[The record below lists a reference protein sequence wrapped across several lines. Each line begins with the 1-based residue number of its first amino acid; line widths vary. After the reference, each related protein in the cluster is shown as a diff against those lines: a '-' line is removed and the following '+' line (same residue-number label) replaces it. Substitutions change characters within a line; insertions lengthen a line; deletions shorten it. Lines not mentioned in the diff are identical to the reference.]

1 MLGTLA
7 APSLLGSCTGSE
19 SDKAAGIS
27 FAMNYFKVSEG
38 DLRKVLAA
46 ALEKGGDYADLFFEH
61 SYRNNVGLQDGA
73 VNRAS
78 SNIDF
83 GMGVRVLSGDQT
95 GYAYVENVSL
105 DEMLKAARTA
115 ARIAT
120 GSANTAPINLTEE
133 KHTNNFYSVQTPWD
147 EIAINDKM
155 PFLQKLNDQIFAKD
169 KRVTKVMASLG
180 DTTSHILFCNSEGQI
195 YYDYRPMSA
204 LSAVCIMEDNGK
216 IENSY
221 AARAFRMGAEFLTDD
236 LIDELAQEA
245 VDKTSILFQAIKP
258 KGGEMPVVMGAG
270 GSGILLHGVEI
281 RVDQSQV
288 RRPTFIIQGSVR
300 QRASLVLGEETSGG
314 DTILDEL
321 LQLFLIQAIGR
332 VGAVTAVHEQMNHH
346 AVLGCL
352 LQTVYFHIP
361 YLKRTAGTIVKRDT

>member
-216 IENSY
+216 I
-221 AARAFRMGAEFLTDD
+221 
-236 LIDELAQEA
+236 
-245 VDKTSILFQAIKP
+245 
-258 KGGEMPVVMGAG
+258 
-270 GSGILLHGVEI
+270 
-281 RVDQSQV
+281 
-288 RRPTFIIQGSVR
+288 
-300 QRASLVLGEETSGG
+300 
-314 DTILDEL
+314 
-321 LQLFLIQAIGR
+321 
-332 VGAVTAVHEQMNHH
+332 
-346 AVLGCL
+346 
-352 LQTVYFHIP
+352 
-361 YLKRTAGTIVKRDT
+361 